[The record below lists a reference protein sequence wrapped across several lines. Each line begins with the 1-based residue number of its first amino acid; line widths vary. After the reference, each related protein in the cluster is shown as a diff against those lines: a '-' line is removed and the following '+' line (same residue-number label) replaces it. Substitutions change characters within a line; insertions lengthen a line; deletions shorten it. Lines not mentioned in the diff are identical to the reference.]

1 MQPQDTPAPAP
12 VGTGE
17 TSVRL
22 RRVLGMPMLIFYG
35 VGVTI
40 GAGIFA
46 LIGEIVRVAGDS
58 APLAFLV
65 AGLTAGATGISYA
78 LLSAVYPRAGG
89 EAVYVNIGLGRVPAL
104 IVGYGVVITAI
115 ISSAVISIAFSG
127 YLGSLVPV
135 ARPILVIGV
144 LLILSSIACLGVR
157 ESVTFAAIVTLLEV
171 GTLVVVAFYG
181 APLLGDAQIWT
192 RTLALPA
199 DSLAWSAVFSSAV
212 IAFFAFVGFED
223 LVNMAEETINPGD
236 VMPRAIVATV
246 VITVILYVLI
256 ATIAVAMPD
265 REALTSS
272 AAPLAVLFESV
283 TGYSGTPVSA
293 MASIAMINGI
303 LVQIVMASRV
313 IYGMSSE
320 GLAPKVV
327 GVLHSKR
334 RTPIRAILLVTI
346 CIGTLALGFELVNLA

>member
-1 MQPQDTPAPAP
+1 
-12 VGTGE
+12 
-17 TSVRL
+17 
-22 RRVLGMPMLIFYG
+22 
-35 VGVTI
+35 
-40 GAGIFA
+40 
-46 LIGEIVRVAGDS
+46 
-58 APLAFLV
+58 
-65 AGLTAGATGISYA
+65 
-78 LLSAVYPRAGG
+78 
-89 EAVYVNIGLGRVPAL
+89 
-104 IVGYGVVITAI
+104 
-115 ISSAVISIAFSG
+115 
-127 YLGSLVPV
+127 
-135 ARPILVIGV
+135 
-144 LLILSSIACLGVR
+144 
-157 ESVTFAAIVTLLEV
+157 
-171 GTLVVVAFYG
+171 
-181 APLLGDAQIWT
+181 
-192 RTLALPA
+192 
-199 DSLAWSAVFSSAV
+199 
-212 IAFFAFVGFED
+212 

-346 CIGTLALGFELVNLA
+346 CIGTLALGFELVNLAQATSLVILSVFIMVNLALWRIGSQPGADHSLHRWRYWGVLGAALSAGLLGVEVIRLLS